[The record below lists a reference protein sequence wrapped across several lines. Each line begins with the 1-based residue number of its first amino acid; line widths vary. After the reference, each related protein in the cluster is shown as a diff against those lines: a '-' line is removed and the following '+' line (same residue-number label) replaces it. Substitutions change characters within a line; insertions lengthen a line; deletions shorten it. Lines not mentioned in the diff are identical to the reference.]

1 MKIILGL
8 LLIALISLGARSV
21 QDIPQK
27 TVSFGAP
34 VSSTGA
40 PDERTCAESGCHDT
54 YAPNS
59 PRGSMNITID
69 GAENG
74 IEAGK
79 TYTVTV
85 RVTDND
91 SRRFGYQLVALHGDK
106 TNAGTM
112 VIVDPERTQ
121 IMTNELKLQ
130 DRQYATYTYAG
141 TEQFTRGVGEWSVQ
155 WTAPLNVD
163 NITLYAATVIA
174 NDDDTDHGDY
184 VLTSSLPLAPK
195 LLNCIVDS
203 DAPTSWFMVKN
214 TQEDVVSCAF
224 TLDHPGEVSL
234 AMVDLSGRIYPLGSK
249 QLEAGF
255 SVQDYPVTGIA
266 RGVYILRATSDFG
279 STSHTIILP

>member
-1 MKIILGL
+1 MKVILGL
-8 LLIALISLGARSV
+8 LFIALISLGAVSM
-21 QDIPQK
+21 QDIPEK
-27 TVSFGAP
+27 IVSFGAP

-40 PDERTCAESGCHDT
+40 PDERNCAESGCHDT
-54 YAPNS
+54 YTPNS
-59 PRGSMNITID
+59 PRGAMNITID

-85 RVTDND
+85 RVTDKE

-112 VIVDPERTQ
+112 TITDTERTQ
-121 IMTNELKLQ
+121 LMTNELKLQ

-141 TEQFTRGVGEWSVQ
+141 TEQLTQGVGEWSVQ

-174 NDDDTDHGDY
+174 NDDYTDHGDY

-195 LLNCIVDS
+195 LLNCIIDT
-203 DAPTSWFMVKN
+203 DAPDSWFIV
-214 TQEDVVSCAF
+214 QRAQADIISCAF
-224 TLDHPGEVSL
+224 TLDHPSDVLLEI
-234 AMVDLSGRIYPLGSK
+234 VDLTGRVYPLGSK
-249 QLEAGF
+249 HVEAGTT
-255 SVQDYPVTGIA
+255 VLDYPVAGNG
-266 RGVYILRATSDFG
+266 RGLYILRATSDLG
-279 STSHTIILP
+279 STSHTIILQ